1 MKKYFVILLVFL
13 ISCSSNE
20 EVRENPQKNQ
30 PQKQETDSEP
40 ESEEA
45 SYKIIFTEEIGWGYQ
60 IFQGAT
66 LVVNQT
72 HIPAIQGMK
81 GFETKEK
88 ATIAADYILQKIN
101 QGIFPP
107 TITAIELDSLGVLES
122 KKATY

>member
-1 MKKYFVILLVFL
+1 MEKYLLIFLVFL
-13 ISCSSNE
+13 FSCSSNE
-20 EVRENPQKNQ
+20 EVKDGADKSQ
-30 PQKQETDSEP
+30 PQKHENDSKT
-40 ESEEA
+40 A

-66 LVVNQT
+66 MVVNQI

-81 GFETKEK
+81 GFKTKEK

-107 TITAIELDSLGVLES
+107 TITSHELDSLGVLEIDNS
-122 KKATY
+122 TD